1 MPPSVSFR
9 APLVRGLIALGI
21 LAATF
26 GLAPHSSTSEEVLS
40 PEEFSPTE
48 EEALR
53 KAKTPRKQL
62 GVFLDI
68 AFDRFKRFRALVR
81 KCDQDQARRYLTGF
95 ALALNRADD
104 LAAKEDPDRKKGQ
117 KLLKAL
123 LKSTQKINA
132 SLIRTIEKVPQD
144 CRPAVQEALQVS
156 QQVNSA
162 VNVQLLR
169 AGTP

>member
-1 MPPSVSFR
+1 M
-9 APLVRGLIALGI
+9 
-21 LAATF
+21 AATF
-26 GLAPHSSTSEEVLS
+26 GLAHHASASEDAFSSDK
-40 PEEFSPTE
+40 FSSRE

-62 GVFLDI
+62 GVYLDI
-68 AFDRFKRFRALVR
+68 AFDRLKQFRILVR
-81 KCDQDQARRYLTGF
+81 KCDQDRARRYLTGY

-104 LAAKEDPDRKKGQ
+104 LAAKEDPDRKKGR
-117 KLLKAL
+117 KFLRAL

-132 SLIRTIEKVPQD
+132 SLIQTIEKVPQD
-144 CRPAVQEALQVS
+144 CRPVVQEALQVS

-169 AGTP
+169 AGVP

>member
-1 MPPSVSFR
+1 M
-9 APLVRGLIALGI
+9 VRGLVALGI

-26 GLAPHSSTSEEVLS
+26 GLAHHASASEDALS
-40 PEEFSPTE
+40 PAEFSPTE

-53 KAKTPRKQL
+53 KASSPRKQL
-62 GVFLDI
+62 GVYLDI
-68 AFDRFKRFRALVR
+68 TFDRLKQLRILAR
-81 KCDQDQARRYLTGF
+81 KCDQDQARRYLTGY

-104 LAAKEDPDRKKGQ
+104 LAAREDPEQKKGQ

-132 SLIRTIEKVPQD
+132 SLIQTIEKVPQD
-144 CRPAVQEALQVS
+144 CRPVVQEALQVS

>member
-1 MPPSVSFR
+1 M
-9 APLVRGLIALGI
+9 VRGLVALGI
-21 LAATF
+21 LAVTF
-26 GLAPHSSTSEEVLS
+26 GLTHHSSASEDAIS
-40 PEEFSPTE
+40 PEKFSSTE

-53 KAKTPRKQL
+53 KANTPRKQL
-62 GVFLDI
+62 GVYLDI
-68 AFDRFKRFRALVR
+68 AFDRLKHFRALVR
-81 KCDQDQARRYLTGF
+81 KCDQDQARRYLTGY

-104 LAAKEDPDRKKGQ
+104 LAAKEDPDHKKGQ

-132 SLIRTIEKVPQD
+132 SLIQTIEKVPQD
-144 CRPAVQEALQVS
+144 CRPVVQEALQVS

-169 AGTP
+169 GGTP